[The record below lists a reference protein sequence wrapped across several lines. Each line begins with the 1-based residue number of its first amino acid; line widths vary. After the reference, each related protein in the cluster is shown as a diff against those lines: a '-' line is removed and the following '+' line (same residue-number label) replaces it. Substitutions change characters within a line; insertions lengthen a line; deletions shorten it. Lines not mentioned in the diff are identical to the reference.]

1 MCEGSV
7 KTDTKRGRSRK
18 KPPKALIVINAESPE
33 EKRVAL
39 VVNGRLQAFQMST
52 TTHVQTRGN
61 IYKGLVENVEQG
73 LNAAFVN
80 IGLRKNAYLPFQ
92 DIHPEYY
99 GYAERTKPMKEV
111 LKKGQEIL
119 VQIVKEETELKGAAV
134 TTYLSIPGRYLVLMP
149 GNEQRGV
156 SRKIEDEGER
166 KRLKEILKAM
176 KLPEGVG
183 VIARTASSGVAK
195 THLQKDLRYL
205 ARLWEDIKK
214 KAATK
219 GAPCLVYRERDIV
232 IRFLRDNLST
242 SVEEIVVDSRPIYDE
257 ICNFIKIIAPRQLA
271 RVKLYTDQEPI
282 FSHYHIEEQID
293 QVFSRRVELPSGG
306 FIVIEPTEALVSIDV
321 NSGKHTKEKDLE
333 ETALQTNL
341 EAAEEAARQLR
352 LRDLGGIIV
361 VDFIDMR
368 YKKSRQMVERH
379 MRACLK
385 EDRAKTDCSTI
396 TKFGLLAIA
405 RQKLGSPVELEVSRP
420 CPACGGRGLIKSI
433 ESIALSHLRTLRS
446 ALLREL
452 DTRSK
457 QFLVKMAPDVAQ
469 FMLNQKRDE
478 LVALENSFKAKI
490 NILWDSNQGWE
501 EISIEEERGE

>member
-1 MCEGSV
+1 MK
-7 KTDTKRGRSRK
+7 KTTSKDTTNRGQAR
-18 KPPKALIVINAESPE
+18 AGGAFIVINADSPE
-33 EKRVAL
+33 EKRIAL
-39 VVNGRLQAFQMST
+39 VKDGRLQAFQMSST
-52 TTHVQTRGN
+52 AHIQTRGN

-73 LNAAFVN
+73 LQAAFVN
-80 IGLRKNAYLPFQ
+80 IGLRKNSYLPFQ

-99 GYAERTKPMKEV
+99 GYAERSKPMKDV

-156 SRKIEDEGER
+156 SRKIEDEKER
-166 KRLKEILKAM
+166 RRVKDIIKGM

-183 VIARTASSGVAK
+183 LIARTASSGVAK

-205 ARLWEDIKK
+205 ARLWEDIKRR
-214 KAATK
+214 AATRE
-219 GAPCLVYRERDIV
+219 APCLVYREKDLV
-232 IRFLRDNLST
+232 IRFLRDNLT
-242 SVEEIVVDSRPIYDE
+242 SSVDEIIVDSRPVYDE
-257 ICNFIKIIAPRQLA
+257 IRSFIKVIAPRQLA
-271 RVKLYTDQEPI
+271 RVRLYNDQEPI
-282 FSHYHIEEQID
+282 FTCYGIEEQID
-293 QVFSRRVELPSGG
+293 QVFSRRVDLPSGG

-361 VDFIDMR
+361 LDFIDMR
-368 YKKSRQMVERH
+368 YKKSRKMVERH

-420 CPACGGRGLIKSI
+420 CPACGGRGLVKSV
-433 ESIALSHLRTLRS
+433 ESISLSHLRRLRN
-446 ALLREL
+446 ALLRQQ

-457 QFLVKMAPDVAQ
+457 TVVVKTAPHVAQ
-469 FMLNQKRDE
+469 FMLNQKRHD
-478 LVALENSFKAKI
+478 LVALENSFKVKI
-490 NILWDSNQGWE
+490 VLLGHDVLGLE
-501 EISIEEERGE
+501 EIRIEDK